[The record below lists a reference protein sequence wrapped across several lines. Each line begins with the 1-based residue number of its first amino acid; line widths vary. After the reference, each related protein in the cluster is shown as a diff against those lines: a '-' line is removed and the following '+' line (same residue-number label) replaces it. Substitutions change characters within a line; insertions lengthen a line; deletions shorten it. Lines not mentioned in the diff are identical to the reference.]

1 MLSAMIVDD
10 EAPARSE
17 LRYLLEQSGQV
28 DSIVEA
34 SGAREAVQ
42 KLVLLE
48 DEVDLALDVLD
59 LASLQFLVGEGRR
72 PVVIVG

>member
-17 LRYLLEQSGQV
+17 LRYLLEQSGKV

-34 SGAREAVQ
+34 GGAREAVQ
-42 KLVLLE
+42 KLM
-48 DEVDLALDVLD
+48 DGRPDVLFHNP
-59 LASLQFLVGEGRR
+59 LQSN
-72 PVVIVG
+72 